1 MPIGR
6 TEAEVVALAAVAEQR
21 VRRGE
26 RHADVA
32 EALGI
37 PSSTLSD
44 WARRGRWRR
53 KDLAFE
59 RNMTR
64 GRLALADIEEVAAR
78 AREALLKQTAE
89 AKEIAASAD
98 AVMAKADPEGDGRPT
113 GLISVTAP
121 QLSMVMAE
129 KLLQQGRLDDAERA
143 ARFALQFSKA
153 QQAVNEPLRTE
164 WLQDRARILKWWEQ
178 NSSIFFELQQR
189 VNSLIKEAESNASL
203 ERRLAEKNCC
213 PTCTRPMDFWPPE
226 LEEECDRIG
235 EELEADKA

>member
-1 MPIGR
+1 MSTEK
-6 TEAEVVALAAVAEQR
+6 TEAEVAALAAEAEKR

-26 RHADVA
+26 RHVDVA

-44 WARRGRWRR
+44 WARKGRWRR

-59 RNMTR
+59 RDMTR
-64 GRLALADIEEVAAR
+64 GRLALAEIEEVAAR
-78 AREALLKQTAE
+78 TREAILKQTAE
-89 AKEIAASAD
+89 AKELAASAD

-113 GLISVTAP
+113 GLMAVAAP
-121 QLSMVMAE
+121 QLSMAMAE

-164 WLQDRARILKWWEQ
+164 WLQDRARILKWWQ
-178 NSSIFFELQQR
+178 DNSSIFFALQQR
-189 VNSLIKEAESNASL
+189 VTRMIKEAESNTEL

-235 EELEADKA
+235 EELEAEKA

>member
-1 MPIGR
+1 MPTER
-6 TEAEVVALAAVAEQR
+6 TEAEVAALAAEAEQR

-59 RNMTR
+59 RDMAR
-64 GRLALADIEEVAAR
+64 GRLALAEIEQVAAR
-78 AREALLKQTAE
+78 TREAVLKQAAE
-89 AKEIAASAD
+89 TKEIAATAD
-98 AVMAKADPEGDGRPT
+98 AAMAKADPEGDGRPT
-113 GLISVTAP
+113 GLVAVTAP
-121 QLSMVMAE
+121 QLSMAMAE

-164 WLQDRARILKWWEQ
+164 WLQDRARIFKWWEE
-178 NSSIFFELQQR
+178 NSSALFALQQR
-189 VNSLIKEAESNASL
+189 VASLIKEAESNAIL
-203 ERRLAEKNCC
+203 EGRLAEKNCC
-213 PTCTRPMDFWPPE
+213 PACTRPMDFWPPE
-226 LEEECDRIG
+226 LEEECDRIA
-235 EELEADKA
+235 EELEAEKA